1 MAVFRNRPD
10 PFYRGKLR
18 VHIVG
23 YRPSITRETMW
34 FAISDGVNVYYD
46 RFYIEHGFKDLKGR
60 FNLHRAMIRSTRIL
74 ERLIALI
81 FIAYILTLIAG
92 SFIRESG
99 FISKRYAN
107 RYSAVSVFFRL
118 SHRVPPDKRQVLLD
132 GILSFFQNLETI
144 NHSHYVQFHVR
155 R

>member
-1 MAVFRNRPD
+1 MAGDIEPGKMEIYENAL
-10 PFYRGKLR
+10 YRGKLR

-34 FAISDGVNVYYD
+34 FAISDGVDVYYK

-74 ERLIALI
+74 EKLIALI
-81 FIAYILTLIAG
+81 FIAYILTLVAG

-99 FISKRYAN
+99 FIKRGC
-107 RYSAVSVFFRL
+107 
-118 SHRVPPDKRQVLLD
+118 Q
-132 GILSFFQNLETI
+132 
-144 NHSHYVQFHVR
+144 
-155 R
+155 